1 MFLIVCYQHRISA
14 VDYQVVLTVTLK
26 VIWTFEKTIVNR
38 AIKHRELAKS
48 KTVYFCQSCGYESPK
63 WLGKCPSCNQW
74 NTFVEEVVQ
83 KGGNSSVPDWKT
95 GQEATRIPRPAA
107 INEIVYSEESR
118 ILSPDAEF
126 NRVLGGGIVPGSLV
140 LIGGEPGIGKSTL
153 MLQLTLNMRDM
164 KILYVSGEESS
175 QQIKMRAERL
185 QEADSSKHGGAGTY
199 ILTETSTQNIFKQIE
214 LLAPQLVIV
223 DSIQTLYSAHIDS
236 TPGSVSQ
243 VRECTAELLR
253 FAKETATP
261 VFLIGHIT
269 KDGAIAGP
277 KILEHMVDTVLQ
289 FEGDRHHVYRI
300 LRAVK
305 NRFGSASELGI
316 YEMQGNGLRE
326 VSNPSEVLLS
336 QRDELLSG
344 ITISAML
351 EGVRPILIETQAL
364 VSPSAYGT
372 PQRSATGFDTRR
384 MNMLLAVLEK
394 RCGFRLSVKDVFL
407 NIAGGLRAED
417 PAVDL
422 GIVAA
427 IISSHED
434 IPVSSKICFAAEVG
448 LSGEIRAVNRID
460 HRIAEAQKLGFEQIY
475 ISKYNQKGLD
485 VKRYSIEI
493 KSAAKIEEV
502 FAMLFG

>member
-1 MFLIVCYQHRISA
+1 MAKTRSA
-14 VDYQVVLTVTLK
+14 
-26 VIWTFEKTIVNR
+26 
-38 AIKHRELAKS
+38 
-48 KTVYFCQSCGYESPK
+48 YFCQSCGYESAK

-74 NTFVEEVVQ
+74 NTFVEEVIEKSKSGV
-83 KGGNSSVPDWKT
+83 SDWKGSST
-95 GQEATRIPRPAA
+95 SLQRSNKPAQ
-107 INEIVYSEESR
+107 IHEIIYSEESR
-118 ILSPDAEF
+118 IITSDKEF
-126 NRVLGGGIVPGSLV
+126 NRVLGGGIVSGSIV

-153 MLQLTLNMRDM
+153 MLQIALNLPGL
-164 KILYVSGEESS
+164 KVLYVSGEESE

-185 QEADSSKHGGAGTY
+185 TPRPPEGGAPILPPSGSQEAAAF

-214 LLAPQLVIV
+214 VLQPDILII
-223 DSIQTLYSAHIDS
+223 DSVQTLHSAHIES

-253 FAKETATP
+253 FAKESGTP

-269 KDGAIAGP
+269 KDGMIAGP

-300 LRAVK
+300 LRAIK

-316 YEMQGNGLRE
+316 YEMHGSGLRE
-326 VSNPSEVLLS
+326 VSNPSEILLS
-336 QRDELLSG
+336 QREEPLSG

-351 EGVRPILIETQAL
+351 EGMRPMLIETQAL
-364 VSPSAYGT
+364 VSISAYGT

-394 RCGFRLSVKDVFL
+394 RCGFKLSIKDVFL
-407 NIAGGLRAED
+407 NIAGGLRVED
-417 PAVDL
+417 PAIDL
-422 GIVAA
+422 AVIVA

-434 IPVSSKICFAAEVG
+434 IPIGLKVCFAAEVG
-448 LSGEIRAVNRID
+448 LSGEIRAVNRIEQ
-460 HRIAEAQKLGFEQIY
+460 RIAEAEKLGFEQIF

-485 VKRYSIEI
+485 ISRYKIEI
-493 KSAAKIEEV
+493 KTVSKVEEV
-502 FAMLFG
+502 FQALFG

>member
-1 MFLIVCYQHRISA
+1 MAKTRSA
-14 VDYQVVLTVTLK
+14 
-26 VIWTFEKTIVNR
+26 
-38 AIKHRELAKS
+38 
-48 KTVYFCQSCGYESPK
+48 YFCQSCGYESAK

-74 NTFVEEVVQ
+74 NTFVEEVIEKSKSGV
-83 KGGNSSVPDWKT
+83 SDWKGSST
-95 GQEATRIPRPAA
+95 SLQRSNKPAQ
-107 INEIVYSEESR
+107 IHEIIYSEESR
-118 ILSPDAEF
+118 IITSDKEF
-126 NRVLGGGIVPGSLV
+126 NRVLGGGIVGGSIV

-153 MLQLTLNMRDM
+153 MLQIALNLPGL
-164 KILYVSGEESS
+164 KVLYVSGEESE

-185 QEADSSKHGGAGTY
+185 APRPPEGGVPILPPSGSQGAATF

-214 LLAPQLVIV
+214 VLQPDILII
-223 DSIQTLYSAHIDS
+223 DSVQTLHSAHIES

-253 FAKETATP
+253 FAKESGTP

-269 KDGAIAGP
+269 KDGMIAGP

-300 LRAVK
+300 LRAIK

-316 YEMQGNGLRE
+316 YEMHGTGLRE
-326 VSNPSEVLLS
+326 VSNPSEILLS
-336 QRDELLSG
+336 QREEPLSG

-351 EGVRPILIETQAL
+351 EGMRPMLIETQAL
-364 VSPSAYGT
+364 VSISAYGT

-394 RCGFRLSVKDVFL
+394 RCGFKLSIKDVFL
-407 NIAGGLRAED
+407 NIAGGLRVDD
-417 PAVDL
+417 PAIDL
-422 GIVAA
+422 AVIVA

-434 IPVSSKICFAAEVG
+434 IPIGLKVCFAAEVG
-448 LSGEIRAVNRID
+448 LSGEIRAVNRIEQ
-460 HRIAEAQKLGFEQIY
+460 RIAEAEKLGFEQIF

-485 VKRYSIEI
+485 MSRYNIEI
-493 KSAAKIEEV
+493 KTVSKVEEV
-502 FAMLFG
+502 FQALFG